1 MCLSQLFFIFEI
13 LTTTDI
19 QRIRPIKE
27 MLPINIGYGH
37 LKLVITMLEITYG
50 VTNDPPPK
58 QDLEKFQYKSTATA
72 PKVSPNSVIQF
83 HDLFSVWRIAN

>member
-1 MCLSQLFFIFEI
+1 
-13 LTTTDI
+13 
-19 QRIRPIKE
+19 

-50 VTNDPPPK
+50 GTNDPLPK

-72 PKVSPNSVIQF
+72 PKVSPILLYNFMTYSQF
-83 HDLFSVWRIAN
+83 GELLISI